1 MQINS
6 INNSYNVR
14 TNFKSTFPVVHWV
27 AEANGSF
34 APITELNLVK
44 KLQGKLVRALNKNIE
59 KSTKPM
65 QINEQKVR
73 SYLASTDIDYREI
86 PHVRS
91 FYSKNND
98 CLDSIRPISYIISG
112 GDVGLFEE
120 YLAKNIGRA
129 KSNAVPNC
137 YNTETATALKIY
149 NEMGLEFVKQT
160 SKQIYDNNHILNIL
174 HTKFEIV
181 RNKLGKIKDY
191 KLLDVRFLPSIGK
204 NNPLERLS
212 SR

>member
-1 MQINS
+1 MKINS
-6 INNSYNVR
+6 INNSTNVN
-14 TNFKSTFPVVHWV
+14 TNFKAAFPVVHWV

-34 APITELNLVK
+34 APITELDLVK
-44 KLQGKLVRALNKNIE
+44 KLQGKLVRTLNKKIE
-59 KSTKPM
+59 QSIKPM
-65 QINEQKVR
+65 LPSEQNIR
-73 SYLASTDIDYREI
+73 AYMASSDIDYRLI

-91 FYSKNND
+91 YYNRNSTN
-98 CLDSIRPISYIISG
+98 LDSVKPVSYIISG